1 MGKQARGKAR
11 TRNGT
16 PQPRPRTHD
25 WRGQE
30 TRAAQEI
37 REECERAWLPGTD
50 RDLPYYAPALILHSE
65 DWPRSATGDG
75 ALDALLDGIW
85 R

>member
-16 PQPRPRTHD
+16 PIPRPRTHD

-30 TRAAQEI
+30 TRGQEGHHAA
-37 REECERAWLPGTD
+37 P
-50 RDLPYYAPALILHSE
+50 
-65 DWPRSATGDG
+65 
-75 ALDALLDGIW
+75 
-85 R
+85 